1 MNRMTDADDDG
12 TTLPYNM
19 RVALTE
25 VQTLPTLEPHIQR
38 MAELYQQR
46 VRLEAARRSKA
57 QQRLPRPEGSTGPMD
72 WRRHYHNLLADE
84 DRIGQ
89 QMESTIE
96 AIRAQS
102 GQILDEITRRRE
114 HIARRI
120 DEIEAR
126 LEELQ
131 PEETDSLAGPP
142 QDHEDRTAL
151 LGELR
156 TLRRAERLHIT
167 LQDRVTRLREGRGNP
182 LPMRRM
188 VRGGL
193 QEFLGIGSWGGRES
207 STGGGFD
214 RRPGRAEGPPG
225 PMPPQ
230 AFPFDG
236 PGRTPRNPQFRR
248 RINQI
253 ETEAA
258 ALKRRLKELDQE
270 RQDLIGGDSPAPAE
284 SRPSPGPG
292 PGPNT

>member
-1 MNRMTDADDDG
+1 MTAADNDG
-12 TTLPYNM
+12 TTLPYFM
-19 RVALTE
+19 RMALTE
-25 VQTLPTLEPHIQR
+25 VKTLPTLEPHIQR

-46 VRLEAARRSKA
+46 VRLEAARRSLI
-57 QQRLPRPEGSTGPMD
+57 QQRLPRPDGYTGPVD
-72 WRRHYHNLLADE
+72 WRRQYHNLLAEE

-102 GQILDEITRRRE
+102 SQILDEITRRRE
-114 HIARRI
+114 HITRRI
-120 DEIEAR
+120 DEIESR
-126 LEELQ
+126 LEELE
-131 PEETDSLAGPP
+131 PEETDSLAGPA
-142 QDHEDRTAL
+142 QEQEDRSAL

-182 LPMRRM
+182 LPMRRL

-207 STGGGFD
+207 FISGGFD
-214 RRPGRAEGPPG
+214 RRPDRSDGSPGSMPTQTLPVDGQDRA
-225 PMPPQ
+225 
-230 AFPFDG
+230 
-236 PGRTPRNPQFRR
+236 RHNPLVRR
-248 RINQI
+248 LNQI

-270 RQDLIGGDSPAPAE
+270 RLELLGLDPPPPTE
-284 SRPSPGPG
+284 SRLSPTPSPNP
-292 PGPNT
+292 